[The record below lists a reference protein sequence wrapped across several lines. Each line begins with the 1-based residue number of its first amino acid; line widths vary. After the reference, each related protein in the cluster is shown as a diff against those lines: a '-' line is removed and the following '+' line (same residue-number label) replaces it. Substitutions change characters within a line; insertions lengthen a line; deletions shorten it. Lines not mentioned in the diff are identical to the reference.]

1 MSHQP
6 LPLLTP
12 SVDAQFA
19 GVLIANM
26 LEAWLTA
33 APALEATEE
42 AMNDHQDHRTAL
54 QQTGVH
60 LYPSVDSG
68 PGTASS
74 GEYRTPV
81 CAAGQSVGTGWPETA
96 IRTLDRDLGQSGAR
110 MKGREDF
117 KTLVADVSMGQAGAV
132 FALEVSRQARSNLDW
147 HRLLELCALTHT
159 LVIDADGCYD
169 PGDFNDGLLLGLKG
183 TMAQA
188 KLHFLRGRLQGGKLN
203 KAQKGELRFP

>member
-74 GEYRTPV
+74 GEYRTLV
-81 CAAGQSVGTGWPETA
+81 CAAGQSVGTGLARDGHPHVGSGSGSVGCTEEGTRGLQDTGGRWLYGASVRGVFFGCLASVALDPFFFFQVEDGIRDDLVTGVQRVLFRSFLAKA
-96 IRTLDRDLGQSGAR
+96 IRANAAHGQQDMGVWVVAR
-110 MKGREDF
+110 
-117 KTLVADVSMGQAGAV
+117 
-132 FALEVSRQARSNLDW
+132 
-147 HRLLELCALTHT
+147 
-159 LVIDADGCYD
+159 
-169 PGDFNDGLLLGLKG
+169 
-183 TMAQA
+183 
-188 KLHFLRGRLQGGKLN
+188 
-203 KAQKGELRFP
+203 

>member
-26 LEAWLTA
+26 
-33 APALEATEE
+33 LEATEE

-60 LYPSVDSG
+60 LYPSVDSC

-81 CAAGQSVGTGWPETA
+81 CAAGQSVGTGLARDGHPHVGSGSGSVGCTDEGT
-96 IRTLDRDLGQSGAR
+96 RGLQDTGGRCLDGASGR
-110 MKGREDF
+110 GVCF
-117 KTLVADVSMGQAGAV
+117 G
-132 FALEVSRQARSNLDW
+132 
-147 HRLLELCALTHT
+147 
-159 LVIDADGCYD
+159 
-169 PGDFNDGLLLGLKG
+169 GL
-183 TMAQA
+183 AS
-188 KLHFLRGRLQGGKLN
+188 
-203 KAQKGELRFP
+203 

>member
-81 CAAGQSVGTGWPETA
+81 CAAGQSVGTGLARDGHPHVGPTCGWPSLA
-96 IRTLDRDLGQSGAR
+96 SPVPTLCPAAHTGVRYSPDD
-110 MKGREDF
+110 
-117 KTLVADVSMGQAGAV
+117 AV
-132 FALEVSRQARSNLDW
+132 PGPES
-147 HRLLELCALTHT
+147 T
-159 LVIDADGCYD
+159 DGYRCT
-169 PGDFNDGLLLGLKG
+169 PVCCS
-183 TMAQA
+183 AV
-188 KLHFLRGRLQGGKLN
+188 R
-203 KAQKGELRFP
+203 